1 MMKYIFAGVGV
12 FCVVVSGA
20 MLSESFAV
28 VHAQAAQKVEP
39 LASTELDVPG
49 VVAEVFESA
58 RKEGV
63 LTVRVRFRNT
73 GSEAASFILAS
84 AGNYNDN
91 YITAADTKYPVMRDA
106 SNHVVAMP
114 MDPGGELSAKI
125 PKGGTWNWWAKFPA
139 PPASVSTYTL
149 YLKVGP
155 PVEDI
160 PIVDKQ
166 ARR

>member
-1 MMKYIFAGVGV
+1 MMNRILVRV
-12 FCVVVSGA
+12 SLFCVLASGA
-20 MLSESFAV
+20 MLSERFGV
-28 VHAQAAQKVEP
+28 VHAQAAQRVEP

-73 GSEAASFILAS
+73 GSEPASFILAS

-91 YITAADTKYPVMRDA
+91 YITAGNTKYAVMRDS
-106 SNHVVAMP
+106 SNYVVATS

-125 PKGGTWNWWAKFPA
+125 PKGGTWNWWAKFAA
-139 PPASVSTYTL
+139 PPAGVSTCAL

-160 PIVDKQ
+160 PIIDK
-166 ARR
+166 

>member
-1 MMKYIFAGVGV
+1 MTKRGLICGSL
-12 FCVVVSGA
+12 FCVLVSGV
-20 MLSESFAV
+20 MFSRTLGV
-28 VHAQAAQKVEP
+28 VRAQASQKVEP

-73 GSEAASFILAS
+73 GSETASLTLAS

-106 SNHVVAMP
+106 KNYVVATP
-114 MDPGGELSAKI
+114 MDPGGDLSARI
-125 PKGGTWNWWAKFPA
+125 TKGGTWNWWAKFAA
-139 PPASVSTYTL
+139 PPAGISTYTL
-149 YLKVGP
+149 YLKIGP

-160 PIVDKQ
+160 PIVDK
-166 ARR
+166 